1 MTIRTTTIENGSAAM
16 IAAICSA
23 FNPPACNKR
32 AAIIAIVNPHISFKL
47 FFGDKLP
54 LLVCIE
60 TTNVAESAEVTKNVA
75 TKINPIIVKKVENG
89 RCEITANNPISVPFL
104 QFHQLFQAIGTF
116 PYELRYHQ
124 ILQTKMYR

>member
-1 MTIRTTTIENGSAAM
+1 M
-16 IAAICSA
+16 
-23 FNPPACNKR
+23 
-32 AAIIAIVNPHISFKL
+32 
-47 FFGDKLP
+47 
-54 LLVCIE
+54 E

-75 TKINPIIVKKVENG
+75 TKINPIIVKNVENG

-116 PYELRYHQ
+116 PYGLRYHQ

>member
-1 MTIRTTTIENGSAAM
+1 MTIRTTTIENGSAAI

-23 FNPPACNKR
+23 FNPPDCNKI

-75 TKINPIIVKKVENG
+75 TKINPIIVKNVENG
-89 RCEITANNPISVPFL
+89 RCEITANNPISVPF
-104 QFHQLFQAIGTF
+104 FAISSAI
-116 PYELRYHQ
+116 PSDWN
-124 ILQTKMYR
+124 ISI